1 MSRNNVFEKV
11 VIIDFG
17 SQFTQ
22 LIARKVRELG
32 VYSEIVNFNQIRS
45 LKKNK
50 SIKGIILSGG
60 PLTTTNKNSLDI
72 SSLNVPNIF
81 SSETWI
87 GFINH
92 FLIKRGYRSIALK
105 ISAINKIGYLLDTL
119 TIEINEPKVYSFN
132 LTKMF
137 TKFNS
142 ANYLIEFFSE
152 KNLFIPFP
160 AVIINHFGKDF
171 CNVVHSYNRILND
184 IFENDQINKTQV
196 SEASFDLNINS
207 KYDTF
212 FKLRSF

>member
-1 MSRNNVFEKV
+1 MKDYHRFQK
-11 VIIDFG
+11 D
-17 SQFTQ
+17 
-22 LIARKVRELG
+22 R
-32 VYSEIVNFNQIRS
+32 
-45 LKKNK
+45 
-50 SIKGIILSGG
+50 IKYYAH
-60 PLTTTNKNSLDI
+60 PNKNTVHR
-72 SSLNVPNIF
+72 SSLIVPNIP

-137 TKFNS
+137 SKFNS

-184 IFENDQINKTQV
+184 VFENDQINKTQV
-196 SEASFDLNINS
+196 SEASFDLNINN

-212 FKLRSF
+212 FNFSTSMFASPHILVFEASLISLFLEMGVLP